1 MKGTSIIKIITVCI
15 ANLLFLAAIS
25 QAQDTDLHPVKYKKI
40 KKAVSKK
47 KSEFYYP
54 ALFQRYLDMDTTLTV
69 EEFRHLYYGFTFQKE
84 YSPYGIP
91 SLQDSLISYLSREGK
106 YAEEYEV
113 AARIGGELLKES
125 PFRLRET
132 FITAVSFEM
141 AGNLHMSSLYFS
153 FYQKQLD
160 AILMSGDGLSTK
172 TAFSVIYVQDEYEL
186 LELLGFTFGGQQYL
200 LQGGYDMLELEN
212 NPSGINALYFDVQR
226 LLDVGFR

>member
-1 MKGTSIIKIITVCI
+1 MKGRSIRKIVSVCITVV
-15 ANLLFLAAIS
+15 LFTAVIS
-25 QAQDTDLHPVKYKKI
+25 QAQEAELYPVKYKKI
-40 KKAVSKK
+40 KKAISKK

-54 ALFQRYLDMDTTLTV
+54 GLFQRYLDMDTTLTV

-106 YAEEYEV
+106 YAQEYEV
-113 AARIGGELLKES
+113 AARIGSELLRES

-141 AGNLHMSSLYFS
+141 AGNLHLSSLYFN
-153 FYQKQLD
+153 FYQKLVD
-160 AILMSGDGLSTK
+160 AILLSGDGLSTN
-172 TAFSVIYVQDEYEL
+172 TAFTVIYIQDEYEL

-200 LQGGYDMLELEN
+200 LQGGFDMLELEK
-212 NPSGINALYFDVQR
+212 NPAGINSLYFNVQK